1 MESTERDTG
10 DSRRRLLVFDLSNL
24 VFRAYF
30 ALPRLTTSRGE
41 PTGAVLGVLRM
52 VRKTIRER
60 SPDAV
65 AVAMDS
71 PVPVR
76 RKTIYEAYKANR
88 PPAPRDLEDQI
99 PVIER
104 LLGLM
109 GLESFTVPGWEA
121 DDVIATLT
129 RRALAEGLGVE
140 IVSGDKDLAQLVCE
154 DVVLVADDPAAR
166 RSKVLDSEAVAAR
179 WGVGPERIRDL
190 LALTGDSSDNVPG
203 VPKVGPKT
211 AVKLISEHGSLPRIL
226 DAAPSMKKSKLRE
239 NLIEHGDDARLS
251 FELVSL
257 EDDLDLEPDW
267 EALRPIPAAELEEL
281 DELAAELDR
290 LELRE
295 LLVEILEEAGAD
307 GPALVTHAAE
317 KDYGL
322 VADLDELRGEVQRA
336 ARAGAVS
343 LDLETTSRSPV
354 RAEIVGVSLASEQ
367 GRGRYVAVGHRYM
380 GAPAQPPLEEVLS
393 ILGPLLEDPSVS
405 IYGQNLK
412 YEDVIL
418 KRHGLT
424 MRGVEL
430 DTMIASYLLDPERHQ
445 HKLDQIALDRLGYR
459 MISYDEVTRKQ
470 RGRQLSFEEVPVEE
484 AARYSAEDAEI
495 VWSLA
500 DGMRADLE
508 EAGLM
513 HLMRDL
519 EIPLSRV
526 LADMELAGV
535 GLDTRFLA
543 ELESRFESQLA
554 ELESRAHAAAGREFN
569 LSSPKQL
576 QAVLFEELG
585 LSPVRRTKTGFSTD
599 METLTA
605 LSAVHELPAVVLEH
619 RALSKLLST
628 YVRALPAAVDPRTG
642 RVHTSYNQAVAAT
655 GRLSSSEPNLQNI
668 PVRSDNGRLI
678 RSAFRAS
685 EGRVLMSADY
695 SQIELR
701 VLAHLSTDPDLVEA
715 FLSGEDVHARTA
727 SQVFGVP
734 IDQVD
739 PELRWQAKAINFG
752 VIYGQTDY
760 GLSQQLGIARR
771 EAARFIE
778 RYFQRYTGVKEYMDA
793 VVARARDGEAV
804 KTLLGRRRYLR
815 GIASRSHVERANA
828 ERMARN
834 TPIQGTAADII
845 KLAMVRVHEAL
856 EREGREA
863 RMVLTVHDEL
873 VLDVPE
879 DERRE
884 VEERVTEIMQTVMEL
899 AVPMVVDVGWGEHWG
914 QAHP

>member
-1 MESTERDTG
+1 
-10 DSRRRLLVFDLSNL
+10 
-24 VFRAYF
+24 
-30 ALPRLTTSRGE
+30 
-41 PTGAVLGVLRM
+41 
-52 VRKTIRER
+52 
-60 SPDAV
+60 
-65 AVAMDS
+65 
-71 PVPVR
+71 
-76 RKTIYEAYKANR
+76 
-88 PPAPRDLEDQI
+88 
-99 PVIER
+99 
-104 LLGLM
+104 
-109 GLESFTVPGWEA
+109 
-121 DDVIATLT
+121 
-129 RRALAEGLGVE
+129 
-140 IVSGDKDLAQLVCE
+140 
-154 DVVLVADDPAAR
+154 
-166 RSKVLDSEAVAAR
+166 
-179 WGVGPERIRDL
+179 
-190 LALTGDSSDNVPG
+190 
-203 VPKVGPKT
+203 
-211 AVKLISEHGSLPRIL
+211 
-226 DAAPSMKKSKLRE
+226 
-239 NLIEHGDDARLS
+239 
-251 FELVSL
+251 
-257 EDDLDLEPDW
+257 
-267 EALRPIPAAELEEL
+267 
-281 DELAAELDR
+281 
-290 LELRE
+290 
-295 LLVEILEEAGAD
+295 
-307 GPALVTHAAE
+307 
-317 KDYGL
+317 
-322 VADLDELRGEVQRA
+322 
-336 ARAGAVS
+336 
-343 LDLETTSRSPV
+343 
-354 RAEIVGVSLASEQ
+354 
-367 GRGRYVAVGHRYM
+367 
-380 GAPAQPPLEEVLS
+380 
-393 ILGPLLEDPSVS
+393 
-405 IYGQNLK
+405 
-412 YEDVIL
+412 
-418 KRHGLT
+418 
-424 MRGVEL
+424 
-430 DTMIASYLLDPERHQ
+430 
-445 HKLDQIALDRLGYR
+445 
-459 MISYDEVTRKQ
+459 
-470 RGRQLSFEEVPVEE
+470 
-484 AARYSAEDAEI
+484 
-495 VWSLA
+495 
-500 DGMRADLE
+500 
-508 EAGLM
+508 
-513 HLMRDL
+513 
-519 EIPLSRV
+519 
-526 LADMELAGV
+526 MELAGV